1 MKIRVETQLQEVTNL
16 TDWLHIDNEAP
27 RAVIKDYDTTKYS
40 DAFESLSFNMFKNE
54 IYTAEISVSDTSG
67 DSVEGSGLH
76 NTTTQKYCVYE
87 MGTDET
93 ALKLDKDAVKSIIE
107 KVDSGQE
114 QSWSKLEFDKNGK
127 DEITVGKAKD
137 KEAAENN
144 YLILVKT
151 IDNTGNEA
159 VYASNGI
166 VVDVTS
172 PKVEC
177 TFDTSKDGGYVS
189 EKDGILCYQGD
200 AKYELKIE
208 DPEEYFSS
216 ISKLEVIVSKDG
228 ETITPTTKEFDA
240 DETYEDSY
248 IIEWPTS
255 ESGFSYEELKNK
267 SSIVVKG
274 VVSANKGTI
283 NGVGTNKSKIKIKA
297 YDTAGNVS
305 ETIEQQLA
313 FDTKAPE
320 ISVSFENKNGDPIT
334 QKDEFSYYQDTTVM
348 VIKYT
353 DRNFPVGEEYKDNL
367 YFILKREEDDQERK
381 VMLEGLEKEGIT
393 YEIEDEEGKNSFE
406 NYTDNRVV
414 TVKLTFDDQDKYE
427 IKPYCVD
434 MFGNEGTT
442 EETYKFAV
450 DTEAPVIEYT
460 YEYLDADNKW
470 KPAKDGMPEIVRLD
484 SISQLFRNFPGKA
497 SLAELNAISSSKVAP
512 ITDEERVY
520 VELST
525 GSLLI
530 RVETDASGNII
541 SDKAWNEIILKEA
554 NENRSENGTLNGVVI
569 DAMTGEGVPAAKLE
583 FKAKENAENS
593 THVTSGKDG
602 SFSIELAADVYEVTI
617 SADGYVDETFEFEM
631 EKDKNYS
638 GEQFTISPELAA
650 GSARIVLE
658 WNAQHQDL
666 DSYLWGNTD
675 KGDDLYVNFRKR
687 TCEGRDGLLAEL
699 DVDDTNGYGPET
711 ITLNDL
717 NGVYTYSVVD
727 YRTTGTLQQY
737 GATVK
742 VYLPGKSAPTVITLD
757 PNAGVENVWEVFEL
771 DHGELKILN
780 RAPAEENLRPGSK

>member
-1 MKIRVETQLQEVTNL
+1 MGEKGKKKSRILLIVCGLLLLAGAIIGIVMFRMQAGASAYNESIKTAEKYADSGEYELAVL
-16 TDWLHIDNEAP
+16 TYENA
-27 RAVIKDYDTTKYS
+27 IKDRPKEEEGYLGLADVYLKRGESSAAKVLLQRGYMHTNSSKIQYMLSGIKDGSLLAEFDDSETKKETMQS
-40 DAFESLSFNMFKNE
+40 FGVFSFN
-54 IYTAEISVSDTSG
+54 TAF
-67 DSVEGSGLH
+67 L
-76 NTTTQKYCVYE
+76 Q
-87 MGTDET
+87 
-93 ALKLDKDAVKSIIE
+93 
-107 KVDSGQE
+107 
-114 QSWSKLEFDKNGK
+114 KLE
-127 DEITVGKAKD
+127 
-137 KEAAENN
+137 N
-144 YLILVKT
+144 YDYTDYCDQFGSYPQIVKT
-151 IDNTGNEA
+151 GKGEVEVVHKDLAGTCC
-159 VYASNGI
+159 YSN
-166 VVDVTS
+166 
-172 PKVEC
+172 
-177 TFDTSKDGGYVS
+177 
-189 EKDGILCYQGD
+189 
-200 AKYELKIE
+200 
-208 DPEEYFSS
+208 
-216 ISKLEVIVSKDG
+216 
-228 ETITPTTKEFDA
+228 
-240 DETYEDSY
+240 
-248 IIEWPTS
+248 
-255 ESGFSYEELKNK
+255 
-267 SSIVVKG
+267 
-274 VVSANKGTI
+274 
-283 NGVGTNKSKIKIKA
+283 
-297 YDTAGNVS
+297 
-305 ETIEQQLA
+305 
-313 FDTKAPE
+313 TKAHDD
-320 ISVSFENKNGDPIT
+320 IVNVK
-334 QKDEFSYYQDTTVM
+334 
-348 VIKYT
+348 T
-353 DRNFPVGEEYKDNL
+353 D
-367 YFILKREEDDQERK
+367 
-381 VMLEGLEKEGIT
+381 
-393 YEIEDEEGKNSFE
+393 
-406 NYTDNRVV
+406 
-414 TVKLTFDDQDKYE
+414 
-427 IKPYCVD
+427 
-434 MFGNEGTT
+434 
-442 EETYKFAV
+442 
-450 DTEAPVIEYT
+450 
-460 YEYLDADNKW
+460 

-484 SISQLFRNFPGKA
+484 SISQLFRNFSGKA

-658 WNAQHQDL
+658 WTAQPQDL
-666 DSYLWGNTD
+666 DSYRWGNTD

>member
-1 MKIRVETQLQEVTNL
+1 
-16 TDWLHIDNEAP
+16 
-27 RAVIKDYDTTKYS
+27 
-40 DAFESLSFNMFKNE
+40 
-54 IYTAEISVSDTSG
+54 
-67 DSVEGSGLH
+67 
-76 NTTTQKYCVYE
+76 
-87 MGTDET
+87 
-93 ALKLDKDAVKSIIE
+93 
-107 KVDSGQE
+107 
-114 QSWSKLEFDKNGK
+114 
-127 DEITVGKAKD
+127 
-137 KEAAENN
+137 
-144 YLILVKT
+144 
-151 IDNTGNEA
+151 
-159 VYASNGI
+159 
-166 VVDVTS
+166 
-172 PKVEC
+172 
-177 TFDTSKDGGYVS
+177 
-189 EKDGILCYQGD
+189 
-200 AKYELKIE
+200 
-208 DPEEYFSS
+208 
-216 ISKLEVIVSKDG
+216 
-228 ETITPTTKEFDA
+228 
-240 DETYEDSY
+240 
-248 IIEWPTS
+248 
-255 ESGFSYEELKNK
+255 
-267 SSIVVKG
+267 
-274 VVSANKGTI
+274 
-283 NGVGTNKSKIKIKA
+283 
-297 YDTAGNVS
+297 
-305 ETIEQQLA
+305 
-313 FDTKAPE
+313 
-320 ISVSFENKNGDPIT
+320 
-334 QKDEFSYYQDTTVM
+334 
-348 VIKYT
+348 
-353 DRNFPVGEEYKDNL
+353 
-367 YFILKREEDDQERK
+367 
-381 VMLEGLEKEGIT
+381 
-393 YEIEDEEGKNSFE
+393 
-406 NYTDNRVV
+406 
-414 TVKLTFDDQDKYE
+414 
-427 IKPYCVD
+427 
-434 MFGNEGTT
+434 
-442 EETYKFAV
+442 
-450 DTEAPVIEYT
+450 
-460 YEYLDADNKW
+460 
-470 KPAKDGMPEIVRLD
+470 MPEIVRLD

-757 PNAGVENVWEVFEL
+757 PNAALKMYGKYLSLTTEN
-771 DHGELKILN
+771 
-780 RAPAEENLRPGSK
+780 

>member
-1 MKIRVETQLQEVTNL
+1 MGEKGKKKSRILLIVCGLLLLAGAIIGIVMFRMQAGASAYNESIKTAEKYADSGEYELAVL
-16 TDWLHIDNEAP
+16 TYENA
-27 RAVIKDYDTTKYS
+27 IKDRPKEEEGYLGLADVYLKRGESSAAKVLLQRGYMHTNSSKIQYMLSGIKDGSLLAEFDDSETKKETMQS
-40 DAFESLSFNMFKNE
+40 FGVFSFN
-54 IYTAEISVSDTSG
+54 TAF
-67 DSVEGSGLH
+67 L
-76 NTTTQKYCVYE
+76 Q
-87 MGTDET
+87 
-93 ALKLDKDAVKSIIE
+93 
-107 KVDSGQE
+107 
-114 QSWSKLEFDKNGK
+114 KLE
-127 DEITVGKAKD
+127 
-137 KEAAENN
+137 N
-144 YLILVKT
+144 YDYTDYCDQFGSYPQIVKT
-151 IDNTGNEA
+151 GKGEVEVVHKDLAGTCC
-159 VYASNGI
+159 YSN
-166 VVDVTS
+166 
-172 PKVEC
+172 
-177 TFDTSKDGGYVS
+177 
-189 EKDGILCYQGD
+189 
-200 AKYELKIE
+200 
-208 DPEEYFSS
+208 
-216 ISKLEVIVSKDG
+216 
-228 ETITPTTKEFDA
+228 TKEHD
-240 DETYEDSY
+240 D
-248 IIEWPTS
+248 
-255 ESGFSYEELKNK
+255 
-267 SSIVVKG
+267 IVNVK
-274 VVSANKGTI
+274 
-283 NGVGTNKSKIKIKA
+283 
-297 YDTAGNVS
+297 
-305 ETIEQQLA
+305 
-313 FDTKAPE
+313 
-320 ISVSFENKNGDPIT
+320 
-334 QKDEFSYYQDTTVM
+334 
-348 VIKYT
+348 T
-353 DRNFPVGEEYKDNL
+353 D
-367 YFILKREEDDQERK
+367 
-381 VMLEGLEKEGIT
+381 
-393 YEIEDEEGKNSFE
+393 
-406 NYTDNRVV
+406 
-414 TVKLTFDDQDKYE
+414 
-427 IKPYCVD
+427 
-434 MFGNEGTT
+434 
-442 EETYKFAV
+442 
-450 DTEAPVIEYT
+450 
-460 YEYLDADNKW
+460 

-617 SADGYVDETFEFEM
+617 SA
-631 EKDKNYS
+631 
-638 GEQFTISPELAA
+638 
-650 GSARIVLE
+650 RIVLE